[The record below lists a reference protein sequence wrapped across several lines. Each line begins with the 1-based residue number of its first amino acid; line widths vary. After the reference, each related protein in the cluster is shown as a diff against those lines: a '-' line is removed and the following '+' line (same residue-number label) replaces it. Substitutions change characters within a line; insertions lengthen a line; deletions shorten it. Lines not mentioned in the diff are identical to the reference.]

1 MNKSSP
7 KILVVDDEPGIRE
20 LLSIMLSSEGYD
32 VSTARDYNTALT
44 KFQQNDF
51 DIIIADIMMPGKSGI
66 DLMKAIREKDPDI
79 PIIIITAYASI
90 NSAIEALRLDAFDY
104 ITKPFSVDQ
113 IKFIIKRALDVRKLK
128 VENRLLKQKLT
139 KTEAIDGFI
148 GTSKSAQKIREL
160 VKKIAQTEST
170 VLITGESGT
179 GKEIIARAIHEL
191 SPRSDGPF
199 VSINCAAVPETLL
212 ESELFGYKKGAFT
225 GATKDKIGLFAA
237 ADGGTFFLDEVAEM
251 PLPIQAKLLRIL
263 ETYEFV
269 PLGSTTPVKVDIRL
283 VAATNKNLK
292 ELVDQNRFRA
302 DLYYRLNVIHIHIPP
317 LRERRE
323 DILPIAYSILERVAL
338 KRNEP
343 IKKLSDEA
351 KELILNAPW
360 EGNVRELENVLE
372 RAAILCDDEIITPEH
387 LPEYIVEEVSAQG
400 QKPFEAIFENVDDIK
415 SLEEMEKAYI
425 FYTLART
432 NWNKAL
438 AAEKL
443 GIDLSTLYRKI
454 DRYGIRDLIPQKRA
468 FD

>member
-251 PLPIQAKLLRIL
+251 PLPIRHRRIQQAC
-263 ETYEFV
+263 
-269 PLGSTTPVKVDIRL
+269 
-283 VAATNKNLK
+283 
-292 ELVDQNRFRA
+292 Q
-302 DLYYRLNVIHIHIPP
+302 LY
-317 LRERRE
+317 
-323 DILPIAYSILERVAL
+323 
-338 KRNEP
+338 
-343 IKKLSDEA
+343 
-351 KELILNAPW
+351 
-360 EGNVRELENVLE
+360 
-372 RAAILCDDEIITPEH
+372 
-387 LPEYIVEEVSAQG
+387 
-400 QKPFEAIFENVDDIK
+400 
-415 SLEEMEKAYI
+415 
-425 FYTLART
+425 RT
-432 NWNKAL
+432 NR
-438 AAEKL
+438 
-443 GIDLSTLYRKI
+443 LSWRH
-454 DRYGIRDLIPQKRA
+454 
-468 FD
+468 

>member
-1 MNKSSP
+1 MNKPSP

-113 IKFIIKRALDVRKLK
+113 MKFIIKRALDVRKLK

-191 SPRSDGPF
+191 SPRSGGPF

-343 IKKLSDEA
+343 VKKLSDEA

-387 LPEYIVEEVSAQG
+387 LPEYIVEKVSAQG

-415 SLEEMEKAYI
+415 SLEEIEKAYI

-468 FD
+468 SD

>member
-113 IKFIIKRALDVRKLK
+113 MKFIIKRALDVRKLK

-191 SPRSDGPF
+191 SPRSGGPF

-468 FD
+468 SD

>member
-191 SPRSDGPF
+191 SPRSGGPF

-343 IKKLSDEA
+343 VKKLSDEA

-468 FD
+468 SD

>member
-191 SPRSDGPF
+191 SPRSGGPF

-292 ELVDQNRFRA
+292 ELVDQNKFRA

-338 KRNEP
+338 KRNESV
-343 IKKLSDEA
+343 KKLSDEA

-372 RAAILCDDEIITPEH
+372 RAAILCDDEVITPEH

-415 SLEEMEKAYI
+415 
-425 FYTLART
+425 
-432 NWNKAL
+432 
-438 AAEKL
+438 
-443 GIDLSTLYRKI
+443 
-454 DRYGIRDLIPQKRA
+454 
-468 FD
+468 

>member
-1 MNKSSP
+1 
-7 KILVVDDEPGIRE
+7 
-20 LLSIMLSSEGYD
+20 
-32 VSTARDYNTALT
+32 
-44 KFQQNDF
+44 
-51 DIIIADIMMPGKSGI
+51 
-66 DLMKAIREKDPDI
+66 
-79 PIIIITAYASI
+79 
-90 NSAIEALRLDAFDY
+90 
-104 ITKPFSVDQ
+104 
-113 IKFIIKRALDVRKLK
+113 
-128 VENRLLKQKLT
+128 
-139 KTEAIDGFI
+139 
-148 GTSKSAQKIREL
+148 
-160 VKKIAQTEST
+160 
-170 VLITGESGT
+170 
-179 GKEIIARAIHEL
+179 
-191 SPRSDGPF
+191 
-199 VSINCAAVPETLL
+199 
-212 ESELFGYKKGAFT
+212 
-225 GATKDKIGLFAA
+225 
-237 ADGGTFFLDEVAEM
+237 
-251 PLPIQAKLLRIL
+251 
-263 ETYEFV
+263 
-269 PLGSTTPVKVDIRL
+269 
-283 VAATNKNLK
+283 
-292 ELVDQNRFRA
+292 VDQNRFRA

-387 LPEYIVEEVSAQG
+387 LPEYIVEEVSAHG

-468 FD
+468 SD

>member
-191 SPRSDGPF
+191 SPRSGGPF

-468 FD
+468 SD

>member
-113 IKFIIKRALDVRKLK
+113 MKFIIKRALDVRKLK

-191 SPRSDGPF
+191 SPRSGGPF

-372 RAAILCDDEIITPEH
+372 RAAILCDDEVITPEH

-468 FD
+468 SD

>member
-292 ELVDQNRFRA
+292 ELVDQNKFRA

-468 FD
+468 SD

>member
-191 SPRSDGPF
+191 SPRSGGPF

-387 LPEYIVEEVSAQG
+387 LPEYIVEKVSAQG

-468 FD
+468 SD

>member
-191 SPRSDGPF
+191 SPRSGGPF

-372 RAAILCDDEIITPEH
+372 RAAILCDDEVITPEH

-468 FD
+468 SD

>member
-468 FD
+468 SD

>member
-1 MNKSSP
+1 MNKPSP

-113 IKFIIKRALDVRKLK
+113 MKFIIKRALDVRKLK

-191 SPRSDGPF
+191 SPRSGGPF

-372 RAAILCDDEIITPEH
+372 RAAILCDDEVITPEH

-468 FD
+468 SD

>member
-191 SPRSDGPF
+191 SPRSGGPF

-292 ELVDQNRFRA
+292 ELVDQNKFRA

-468 FD
+468 SD

>member
-191 SPRSDGPF
+191 SPRSGGPF

-400 QKPFEAIFENVDDIK
+400 QKPFEAIFENIDDIK

-468 FD
+468 SD

>member
-1 MNKSSP
+1 MNKPSP

-113 IKFIIKRALDVRKLK
+113 MKFIIKRALDVRKLK

-191 SPRSDGPF
+191 SPRSGGPF

-292 ELVDQNRFRA
+292 ELVDQNKFRA

-372 RAAILCDDEIITPEH
+372 RAAILCDDEVITPEH

-468 FD
+468 SD